1 MSGRRNVCIHTFRPT
16 AKCPADAKIVEQSFS
31 TKKQAGESRDPRG
44 KRPTKLL
51 DQGKYTPKFLF
62 SRKNKG
68 AGRVVASYLGVEQP
82 SDNPIS

>member
-51 DQGKYTPKFLF
+51 NQITMPPNLYSLEKT
-62 SRKNKG
+62 G
-68 AGRVVASYLGVEQP
+68 AWVE
-82 SDNPIS
+82 